1 MLHQLGY
8 TSITALTRKP
18 DSFELLKELGVSECL
33 LVEDFLATPV
43 KALMKQRFAFAIDT
57 TGGEITSAVLPQLR
71 YDGRSAICGR
81 AAGIT
86 LETTVLP
93 FILRGVHLLGIDS
106 VNVGMDKRKIVW
118 QRLATD
124 LDITEKAVYQEITL
138 EELPLF

>member
-57 TGGEITSAVLPQLR
+57 TGGEITSAVLPHLWPR
-71 YDGRSAICGR
+71 CWNYIRDNRFTLYFTGRS
-81 AAGIT
+81 
-86 LETTVLP
+86 
-93 FILRGVHLLGIDS
+93 FIGH
-106 VNVGMDKRKIVW
+106 
-118 QRLATD
+118 
-124 LDITEKAVYQEITL
+124 
-138 EELPLF
+138 

>member
-1 MLHQLGY
+1 
-8 TSITALTRKP
+8 
-18 DSFELLKELGVSECL
+18 
-33 LVEDFLATPV
+33 
-43 KALMKQRFAFAIDT
+43 MKQRFAFAIDT

-138 EELPLF
+138 EELPLFLKHYKQANILTDHCPNFLRRRFDYGCFSYCWRNVRTD

>member
-1 MLHQLGY
+1 MAPRRSPIIVTGATGGVATLSIAMLHQLGY
-8 TSITALTRKP
+8 TSIILTRKP

-71 YDGRSAICGR
+71 YDGRSAICR
-81 AAGIT
+81 AGIT

-93 FILRGVHLLGIDS
+93 LYFTGRSFIGH
-106 VNVGMDKRKIVW
+106 
-118 QRLATD
+118 
-124 LDITEKAVYQEITL
+124 
-138 EELPLF
+138 

>member
-93 FILRGVHLLGIDS
+93 FILRAFIYWALIRL
-106 VNVGMDKRKIVW
+106 MLVW
-118 QRLATD
+118 TNENSLATSCH
-124 LDITEKAVYQEITL
+124 
-138 EELPLF
+138 

>member
-57 TGGEITSAVLPQLR
+57 TGGKLLLLFYHNFVMMVVQPFV
-71 YDGRSAICGR
+71 
-81 AAGIT
+81 T
-86 LETTVLP
+86 L
-93 FILRGVHLLGIDS
+93 
-106 VNVGMDKRKIVW
+106 
-118 QRLATD
+118 
-124 LDITEKAVYQEITL
+124 L
-138 EELPLF
+138 ELH